1 MSIKTGYITESQAM
15 RILAALDVNAAE
27 IMFMMD
33 RAQSQGTSTKDTF
46 RETTVACFKDMPF
59 PYVVFSGRQPS
70 FIGRDYNGWRCIAQF
85 PAARDHIVIICQL
98 EPGFMVWSLYGS
110 DGFSAYANGSKC
122 YHLRSAMQE
131 AMRRLSK
138 VTYPSDDYFDVKYEN
153 DLAGRS

>member
-1 MSIKTGYITESQAM
+1 MSIKTGHITGE
-15 RILAALDVNAAE
+15 LAIRLMTRYDMSRKDAAW
-27 IMFMMD
+27 MTDAAKSNRMVS
-33 RAQSQGTSTKDTF
+33 AGNV
-46 RETTVACFKDMPF
+46 TVSYFDGMPY
-59 PYVVFSGRQPS
+59 PYVITSDIQPS
-70 FIGRDYNGWRCIAQF
+70 FIGNLYAGQWRCIAQF
-85 PAARDHIVIICQL
+85 PAAQDHIVIICQL

-110 DGFSAYANGSKC
+110 DGFSAPINGSKC